1 MKKRIALLFAAVM
14 VALSLPL
21 SSVAFAA
28 DCTGPKADRPAAC
41 KGVGPDQGRGSEQ
54 TGP

>member
-1 MKKRIALLFAAVM
+1 MRKRVALITTAVM
-14 VALSLPL
+14 MALSLSF

-28 DCTGPKADRPAAC
+28 DCTGPKKDRPAAC
-41 KGVGPDQGRGSEQ
+41 KGVGPDQGKGSQQ